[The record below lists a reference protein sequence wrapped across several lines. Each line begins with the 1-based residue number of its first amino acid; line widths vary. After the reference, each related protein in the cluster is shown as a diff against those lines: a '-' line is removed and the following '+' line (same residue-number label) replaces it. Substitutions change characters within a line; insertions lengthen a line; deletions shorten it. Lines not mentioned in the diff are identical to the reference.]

1 MKNDLKRY
9 FKVVN
14 LLQKIDLYEKSE
26 KLYNIYIYVY
36 IYIYILYVYIYIYYI
51 YICNI

>member
-1 MKNDLKRY
+1 MKNDLKRS

-26 KLYNIYIYVY
+26 KLHNIYIYIYYMY
-36 IYIYILYVYIYIYYI
+36 IYIYIIYIYM
-51 YICNI
+51 

>member
-36 IYIYILYVYIYIYYI
+36 IYIYIYYMYIYIYILYI
-51 YICNI
+51 YM